1 VFPNIKHYILNSVP
15 SKLALLELIVVSVA
29 IDHQMVMIRVQI
41 GNNFIEDVLLD
52 GGFGINII
60 TEKLRVQLGLSKP
73 KLAPYNLLMANQTI
87 TKPLGFIKD
96 LKILIHGIPYAINFI
111 VI

>member
-52 GGFGINII
+52 GGFGVDII
-60 TEKLRVQLGLSKP
+60 TE
-73 KLAPYNLLMANQTI
+73 
-87 TKPLGFIKD
+87 
-96 LKILIHGIPYAINFI
+96 
-111 VI
+111 

>member
-1 VFPNIKHYILNSVP
+1 MFPNIKHYILNSVP

-52 GGFGINII
+52 GGFGVDII
-60 TEKLRVQLGLSKP
+60 TE
-73 KLAPYNLLMANQTI
+73 
-87 TKPLGFIKD
+87 
-96 LKILIHGIPYAINFI
+96 
-111 VI
+111 